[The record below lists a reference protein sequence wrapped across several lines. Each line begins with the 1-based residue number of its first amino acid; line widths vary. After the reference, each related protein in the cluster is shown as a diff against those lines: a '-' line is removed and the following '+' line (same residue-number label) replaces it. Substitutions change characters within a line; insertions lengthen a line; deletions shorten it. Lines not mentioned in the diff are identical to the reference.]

1 MAGAGE
7 GSGFKPPYMAFQTFW
22 RFIDELSG
30 PGLPPVID
38 RSLMSSKSG
47 TDQANLVTA
56 LRSFNLINDD
66 NTVNATFNALVT
78 ASGEE
83 RKQLLRELVQTY
95 YQPQLAVSAQNGTEQ
110 QLNDSFRNGYGIVGA
125 DTLRKSVTFFLHASR
140 EAGIALSQHFP
151 NTRSGSGA
159 PGQARAKARAKPRK
173 KAPATPVVP
182 PAPPPTA
189 NPAVNVRLQTG
200 GTLQLLVDVNPITL
214 VGEDREFFFKVLDL
228 LTEYSAAH
236 PQTPPAAS
244 AADGDDSGDDSEEN
258 TD

>member
-1 MAGAGE
+1 MAGADE
-7 GSGFKPPYMAFQTFW
+7 VSGFKPPYMAFQTFW

-110 QLNDSFRNGYGIVGA
+110 QLNDSFRNGYGIVGRRYA
-125 DTLRKSVTFFLHASR
+125 AQIGDILFACLA
-140 EAGIALSQHFP
+140 
-151 NTRSGSGA
+151 RSGDSAEPAFPEHPVRVGCARAGAGQGQGQAPQEGAGNPCRTAGA
-159 PGQARAKARAKPRK
+159 P
-173 KAPATPVVP
+173 
-182 PAPPPTA
+182 
-189 NPAVNVRLQTG
+189 
-200 GTLQLLVDVNPITL
+200 
-214 VGEDREFFFKVLDL
+214 
-228 LTEYSAAH
+228 
-236 PQTPPAAS
+236 
-244 AADGDDSGDDSEEN
+244 ADGEPCGERAA
-258 TD
+258 TDRWHLAAAR